1 MLTGRVVPPD
11 PTNRAGTRLPTRLML
26 RHPAVRRLD
35 NSAGRSRS
43 ADNPAGSVKPGSG
56 IDKQEGPTTMSSPN
70 PAADSV
76 SAFSEGLAD
85 AVAHAATSIV
95 TVNGRRRLSASGI
108 VWDATTVVTA
118 SHVVERD
125 DDLTIGLPDGTTV
138 PATLVGRDHGSD
150 LVVLS
155 AELGGVSPLTRA
167 ASPARVGQL
176 ALAIGRAGS
185 DGVRATL
192 GAVSTVGGS
201 WRTINGSKVSGY
213 VRAELTM
220 LPGFSGGP
228 LVSVSGEL
236 LGLNTSAL
244 GRDGGITLPV
254 SAIEPIVADLREH
267 GRLRRGYLG
276 IASQGVDIPAGMVE
290 TVATGQAR
298 GLLIVHVEPDGP
310 AAHAGMLLGDVLLAV
325 GGQPVT
331 DTGSLQEQLG
341 PETVG
346 TELGARVLRGGGIMD
361 LTLTV
366 GTRQ

>member
-1 MLTGRVVPPD
+1 MSTPTPP
-11 PTNRAGTRLPTRLML
+11 
-26 RHPAVRRLD
+26 
-35 NSAGRSRS
+35 
-43 ADNPAGSVKPGSG
+43 AD
-56 IDKQEGPTTMSSPN
+56 TL
-70 PAADSV
+70 
-76 SAFSEGLAD
+76 SAFSDGLAD
-85 AVAHAATSIV
+85 AVERAATSIV
-95 TVNGRRRLSASGI
+95 TVNGRRRLPASGI
-108 VWDATTVVTA
+108 VWDGQTVVTA

-125 DDLTIGLPDGTTV
+125 DDLTIDLPDGTTV

-155 AELGGVSPLTRA
+155 AELGNVAPLARA
-167 ASPARVGQL
+167 ANPARVGQL

-185 DGVRATL
+185 DGVRATF
-192 GAVSTVGGS
+192 GAVSTIGGA

-228 LVSVSGEL
+228 LVTVGGEL

-254 SAIEPIVADLREH
+254 SAIEPIVADLRAH

-276 IASQGVDIPAGMVE
+276 IASQSVDIPASLVE

-310 AAHAGMLLGDVLLAV
+310 AASAGLLLGDVLLAV
-325 GGQPVT
+325 SGQPVS
-331 DTGSLQEQLG
+331 DTGTLQEQLG

-346 TELGARVLRGGGIMD
+346 TTLATRVLRGGAIVD
-361 LTLTV
+361 LSVTV

>member
-1 MLTGRVVPPD
+1 MSTPTPSDILT
-11 PTNRAGTRLPTRLML
+11 TL
-26 RHPAVRRLD
+26 
-35 NSAGRSRS
+35 
-43 ADNPAGSVKPGSG
+43 
-56 IDKQEGPTTMSSPN
+56 
-70 PAADSV
+70 
-76 SAFSEGLAD
+76 SEGMAD
-85 AVAHAATSIV
+85 AVAHAAAGIV
-95 TVNGRRRLSASGI
+95 TVNGRRRLPASGI
-108 VWDATTVVTA
+108 VWDTQTVVTA

-125 DDLTIGLPDGTTV
+125 DNLTVGLPDGTTV

-155 AELGGVSPLTRA
+155 AELGGVTPIARA
-167 ASPARVGQL
+167 GQSARVGQL

-185 DGVRATL
+185 DGVRATF
-192 GAVSTVGGS
+192 GAISTVGGA

-228 LVSVSGEL
+228 LVSTAGEL
-236 LGLNTSAL
+236 IGLNTSAL

-276 IASQGVDIPAGMVE
+276 IASQSVDIPAGLVE

-310 AAHAGMLLGDVLLAV
+310 AHTAGLLLGDVLLAIN
-325 GGQPVT
+325 GEPVT
-331 DTGSLQEQLG
+331 DTGTLQEQLG

-346 TELGARVLRGGGIMD
+346 TALGARVLRGGAIMD
-361 LTLTV
+361 LNITV

>member
-1 MLTGRVVPPD
+1 MST
-11 PTNRAGTRLPTRLML
+11 PTPSDIL
-26 RHPAVRRLD
+26 RTLSD
-35 NSAGRSRS
+35 G
-43 ADNPAGSVKPGSG
+43 
-56 IDKQEGPTTMSSPN
+56 M
-70 PAADSV
+70 
-76 SAFSEGLAD
+76 AD
-85 AVAHAATSIV
+85 AVAHAATGIV
-95 TVNGRRRLSASGI
+95 TVNGRRRLPASGI
-108 VWDATTVVTA
+108 VWDAQTVVTA

-125 DDLTIGLPDGTTV
+125 DNLTVGLPDGTTV

-155 AELGGVSPLTRA
+155 AELGGVTPIPRA
-167 ASPARVGQL
+167 AHPARVGQL

-185 DGVRATL
+185 DGVRATF
-192 GAVSTVGGS
+192 GAISTVGGA
-201 WRTINGSKVSGY
+201 WRTINGSKVAGY

-228 LVSVSGEL
+228 LVSTAGEL
-236 LGLNTSAL
+236 IGLNTSAL
-244 GRDGGITLPV
+244 GREGGITLPV
-254 SAIEPIVADLREH
+254 SAIEPIIADLREH

-276 IASQGVDIPAGMVE
+276 IASQSVDIPAGLVE

-310 AAHAGMLLGDVLLAV
+310 AHTAGLLLGDVLLAV
-325 GGQPVT
+325 NGQPVT

-346 TELGARVLRGGGIMD
+346 AALSARVLRGGAIMD
-361 LTLTV
+361 LNITV

>member
-1 MLTGRVVPPD
+1 MSTPTPSDALT
-11 PTNRAGTRLPTRLML
+11 TL
-26 RHPAVRRLD
+26 
-35 NSAGRSRS
+35 
-43 ADNPAGSVKPGSG
+43 
-56 IDKQEGPTTMSSPN
+56 
-70 PAADSV
+70 
-76 SAFSEGLAD
+76 SEGIAD
-85 AVAHAATSIV
+85 AVAHAAAGIV
-95 TVNGRRRLSASGI
+95 TVNGRRRLPASGI
-108 VWDATTVVTA
+108 VWDAQTVVTA

-125 DDLTIGLPDGTTV
+125 DNLTIGLPDGTTV

-155 AELGGVSPLTRA
+155 AELGSVTPLARA
-167 ASPARVGQL
+167 AHSARVGQL

-185 DGVRATL
+185 DGVRATF
-192 GAVSTVGGS
+192 GAISTVGGA

-228 LVSVSGEL
+228 LVSTAGEL
-236 LGLNTSAL
+236 IGLNTSAL

-254 SAIEPIVADLREH
+254 SAIEPIVADLRAH

-276 IASQGVDIPAGMVE
+276 IASQSVDIPASLVE

-310 AAHAGMLLGDVLLAV
+310 ASTAGLLLGDVLLAID
-325 GGQPVT
+325 GQPVT

-346 TELGARVLRGGGIMD
+346 TALGARVVRGGAIMD
-361 LTLTV
+361 LSITV

>member
-1 MLTGRVVPPD
+1 M
-11 PTNRAGTRLPTRLML
+11 
-26 RHPAVRRLD
+26 
-35 NSAGRSRS
+35 S
-43 ADNPAGSVKPGSG
+43 
-56 IDKQEGPTTMSSPN
+56 TTTPSDLLSTL
-70 PAADSV
+70 
-76 SAFSEGLAD
+76 SEGMAD
-85 AVAHAATSIV
+85 AVAHAASAIV
-95 TVNGRRRLSASGI
+95 TVNGRRRLPASGI
-108 VWDATTVVTA
+108 VWDAQTVVTA

-125 DDLTIGLPDGTTV
+125 DNLTIGLPDGTTV

-155 AELGGVSPLTRA
+155 AELGGIAPIARA
-167 ASPARVGQL
+167 AHPARVGQL

-185 DGVRATL
+185 DGVRATF
-192 GAVSTVGGS
+192 GAISTVGGA

-228 LVSVSGEL
+228 LVSTAGEL
-236 LGLNTSAL
+236 IGLNTSAL

-276 IASQGVDIPAGMVE
+276 IASQSVDIPASMVE
-290 TVATGQAR
+290 TVATGQAH

-310 AAHAGMLLGDVLLAV
+310 AHTAGLLLGDVLLTID
-325 GGQPVT
+325 GQPVT
-331 DTGSLQEQLG
+331 DTGTLQEQLG

-346 TELGARVLRGGGIMD
+346 TALGARTLRGGAIMD
-361 LTLTV
+361 LTITV

>member
-1 MLTGRVVPPD
+1 MST
-11 PTNRAGTRLPTRLML
+11 PTP
-26 RHPAVRRLD
+26 
-35 NSAGRSRS
+35 S
-43 ADNPAGSVKPGSG
+43 ADSL
-56 IDKQEGPTTMSSPN
+56 
-70 PAADSV
+70 AALSD
-76 SAFSEGLAD
+76 GLVD
-85 AVAHAATSIV
+85 AVERTSTGIV
-95 TVNGRRRLSASGI
+95 TVNGRRRLPATGI
-108 VWDATTVVTA
+108 VWEAGTVITA

-125 DDLTIGLPDGTTV
+125 DDLTIDLPDGSTV

-155 AELGGVSPLTRA
+155 AETGSAAPLARA

-176 ALAIGRAGS
+176 ALAVGRSGS
-185 DGVRATL
+185 DGVRATF
-192 GAVSTVGGS
+192 GAVSTIGGA

-228 LVSVSGEL
+228 LVTVGGEL

-244 GRDGGITLPV
+244 GRDGGITLPI
-254 SAIEPIVADLREH
+254 SAIEPIVADLKAH

-276 IASQGVDIPAGMVE
+276 IASQSVDIPASLAE

-310 AAHAGMLLGDVLLAV
+310 AASAGLLIGDILLAV

-331 DTGSLQEQLG
+331 DTGTLQEQLG
-341 PETVG
+341 PDTVG
-346 TELGARVLRGGGIMD
+346 TALDTRVLRGGAIMD
-361 LTLTV
+361 LSVTV

>member
-1 MLTGRVVPPD
+1 MST
-11 PTNRAGTRLPTRLML
+11 PTHSDIL
-26 RHPAVRRLD
+26 
-35 NSAGRSRS
+35 
-43 ADNPAGSVKPGSG
+43 
-56 IDKQEGPTTMSSPN
+56 SS
-70 PAADSV
+70 
-76 SAFSEGLAD
+76 FSDGLAD
-85 AVAHAATSIV
+85 AVAHAAASIV
-95 TVNGRRRLSASGI
+95 TVHGRRRLPASGI
-108 VWDATTVVTA
+108 VWDAQTIVTA

-125 DDLTIGLPDGTTV
+125 DNLTIDLPDGTNV

-155 AELGGVSPLTRA
+155 ADLGGVAPLTRA
-167 ASPARVGQL
+167 ANPARVGQL
-176 ALAIGRAGS
+176 ALAVGRAGS

-192 GAVSTVGGS
+192 GAISTVGGA

-228 LVSVSGEL
+228 LVSTAGEL
-236 LGLNTSAL
+236 IGLNTSAL

-276 IASQGVDIPAGMVE
+276 IASQGVDIPASLVE

-310 AAHAGMLLGDVLLAV
+310 ASTAGLLLGDVLLAV
-325 GGQPVT
+325 SGQPVT
-331 DTGSLQEQLG
+331 DTGTLQEQLG

-346 TELGARVLRGGGIMD
+346 TALVTRVLRGGAIMD
-361 LTLTV
+361 LTVTV

>member
-1 MLTGRVVPPD
+1 MSTPTPSDVLT
-11 PTNRAGTRLPTRLML
+11 TL
-26 RHPAVRRLD
+26 
-35 NSAGRSRS
+35 
-43 ADNPAGSVKPGSG
+43 
-56 IDKQEGPTTMSSPN
+56 
-70 PAADSV
+70 
-76 SAFSEGLAD
+76 SEGMAD
-85 AVAHAATSIV
+85 AVAHAAAGIV
-95 TVNGRRRLSASGI
+95 TVNGRRRLPASGI
-108 VWDATTVVTA
+108 VWDAQTVVTA

-125 DDLTIGLPDGTTV
+125 DNLTIGLPDGTTV

-155 AELGGVSPLTRA
+155 AELGDITPLARVA
-167 ASPARVGQL
+167 HSVRVGQL

-185 DGVRATL
+185 DGVRATF
-192 GAVSTVGGS
+192 GAISTVGGA

-228 LVSVSGEL
+228 LISTAGEL
-236 LGLNTSAL
+236 IGLNTSAL

-276 IASQGVDIPAGMVE
+276 IASQSVDIPASLVE

-310 AAHAGMLLGDVLLAV
+310 ASTAGLLLGDVLLAINR
-325 GGQPVT
+325 QPVT
-331 DTGSLQEQLG
+331 DTASLQEQLG

-346 TELGARVLRGGGIMD
+346 TALGARLVRGGAIMD
-361 LTLTV
+361 LSITV